1 MPTSGSGRTVW
12 ILGRGIREIDQQVL
26 YSAAWLDDPRSD
38 SGRIMWIRSLEP
50 APPPR
55 AAVDNRP
62 APQPTDAPTLGLPT
76 TWACRPADRRCRPEA
91 GLARRTR
98 APDPASVRA
107 QLDRPRALAKLEL
120 TLSVRAAQG
129 QSRA

>member
-12 ILGRGIREIDQQVL
+12 ILGRGIREIDQQFL

-55 AAVDNRP
+55 AAVDSRP

-76 TWACRPADRRCRPEA
+76 PWPADRLIDAAGPRPA
-91 GLARRTR
+91 WRDGQGRPIRR
-98 APDPASVRA
+98 AS
-107 QLDRPRALAKLEL
+107 ALSL
-120 TLSVRAAQG
+120 TLRER
-129 QSRA
+129 SRSSS